1 MSAVK
6 KLFAVAGVIGTM
18 ACGATTNGS
27 SGSTSAPVYV
37 PPTTSNTPSTT
48 ANTTPTEVNGS
59 TYGVVPAGQELDVRL
74 QTTLS
79 SKTAKVE
86 QRFEATT
93 VADLMQNGQVL
104 IPAGSTVRG
113 VVSAVDPADRI
124 HRAGSLTLSFDE
136 ITVRGR
142 TMPVRAMAT
151 NVFESGGIREE
162 KGTAGVGAGA
172 GAILG
177 GILGGVKGAILGAVI
192 GAGGA
197 IAATEGKDI
206 DLPAGS
212 IIRIRLDQPVT
223 MR

>member
-1 MSAVK
+1 MSAVIRI
-6 KLFAVAGVIGTM
+6 VALASVIGTV
-18 ACGATTNGS
+18 ACGATT
-27 SGSTSAPVYV
+27 SGTSGGTSAPVYV
-37 PPTTSNTPSTT
+37 PPTSNAPSTT
-48 ANTTPTEVNGS
+48 ANTTPTEVNNS
-59 TYGVVPAGQELDVRL
+59 AYGVVPSGQELDVRL
-74 QTTLS
+74 GTTLS

-86 QRFEATT
+86 QRFDATT
-93 VADLMQNGQVL
+93 VADLTQNGRVL
-104 IPAGSTVRG
+104 IPSGSTVRG

-136 ITVRGR
+136 VNVRGR
-142 TMPVRAMAT
+142 SYPIRAMAT

-162 KGTAGVGAGA
+162 GGTAGVGAGA
-172 GAILG
+172 GAIVG

-212 IIRIRLDQPVT
+212 IIRIRLDSP
-223 MR
+223 MNIR